1 MLKILTFLFF
11 SFTISLSA
19 EEKVLYCSE
28 TKKVGLDG
36 EFDYKSERFYNE
48 KRSSVKIDFEN
59 QTFFSEEF
67 GFTDAICYFRGNIIP
82 RYMSCMDLG
91 YLFTINYENYKFTL
105 SSGFGYVLGDS
116 DDITIA
122 YGDCEKF

>member
-19 EEKVLYCSE
+19 EEIILFCSE
-28 TKKVGLDG
+28 TKKVGFDG
-36 EFDYKSERFYNE
+36 EFDYKSEHFYDG
-48 KRSSVKIDFEN
+48 KRSAVKIDFEN
-59 QTFFSEEF
+59 RTFFSEEF
-67 GFTDAICYFRGNIIP
+67 GFTNAICYFEQIGKP

-105 SSGFGYVLGDS
+105 SSGFGYALGDG
-116 DDITIA
+116 DDIAIA
-122 YGDCEKF
+122 YGNCEKF